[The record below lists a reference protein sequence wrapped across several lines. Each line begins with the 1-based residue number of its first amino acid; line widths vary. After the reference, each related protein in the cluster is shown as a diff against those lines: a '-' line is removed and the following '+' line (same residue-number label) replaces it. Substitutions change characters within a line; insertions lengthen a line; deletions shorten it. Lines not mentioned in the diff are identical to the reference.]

1 MKKLLFLALGA
12 ILAVNI
18 NAKEVKADNEQ
29 GKKDCKMSKEERIEK
44 EIKILTE
51 ELYLSEEQAGKFAA
65 TYRDYA
71 NKLDAIFA
79 KKADKA
85 KEQGKELS
93 DKELDQIN
101 KARLAAKK
109 EVIELKEKFYDKF
122 RKDLNP
128 RQAERAINFRGCQC
142 KHGGQCQ
149 QGGKKPHNGKIGG
162 PQRAEFKGDRVPD
175 RKPRGEQPRELK
187 GQKELVK

>member
-1 MKKLLFLALGA
+1 MKKLLFLALSA

-128 RQAERAINFRGCQC
+128 RQVERVLEFRGCKC
-142 KHGGQCQ
+142 K
-149 QGGKKPHNGKIGG
+149 QGGPEKPFPG
-162 PQRAEFKGDRVPD
+162 RRVEM
-175 RKPRGEQPRELK
+175 PRGEF
-187 GQKELVK
+187 QKEHPMNGAPHGPQPKEFRTEKKIKE